1 MHQTIYLKI
10 ITIITYLLRSIIM
23 TQNILKFNL
32 IFQYLNLT
40 FWHFLLNLIMLKLPF
55 FELFNLMK
63 I

>member
-1 MHQTIYLKI
+1 
-10 ITIITYLLRSIIM
+10 M